1 MTYEEHETSTEGSRP
16 VEVFR
21 FTVGATFYRYTSS
34 ESEET
39 LGVETFTPKAIKR
52 SNAADGPES
61 RDHDFQVTLPTSD
74 PVAQI
79 FAGVPTSD
87 RIRLTVLR
95 FQRSDTPTP
104 ETVTVF
110 DGYVQT
116 ARFSEGGR
124 VCQLTARTLLAAL
137 GRQIPARMQHASC
150 NHVLYDPLTCRVDD
164 TDAAFRAAAR
174 DVDSLVGNVLTV
186 DGLGGYAAGWF
197 VGGYVEDD
205 DTGTKRLVIA
215 DDGAGNLTLL
225 IPFASAPSTVS
236 VFAGCD
242 HSAATC
248 ASKFDNVINFGGY
261 PFIPTRNP
269 FATGIF

>member
-1 MTYEEHETSTEGSRP
+1 MTFDSLERSDESSRP

-21 FTVGATFYRYTSS
+21 FTVGATFYRYTSA
-34 ESEET
+34 EDVQT

-52 SNAADGPES
+52 GKAADGPEA
-61 RDHDFQVTLPTSD
+61 RDHDFAVTLPTSD
-74 PVAQI
+74 AVAQI
-79 FAGVPTSD
+79 FAGIPSSD
-87 RIRLTVLR
+87 RVRLTVLR
-95 FQRSDTPTP
+95 FQRGDTPTP
-104 ETVTVF
+104 STVTVF

-116 ARFSEGGR
+116 ARYSEGGS
-124 VCQLTARTLLAAL
+124 VCTLTARTMLAAL

-164 TDAAFRAAAR
+164 TDAAFRAASV
-174 DVDSLVGNVLTV
+174 DVVSLVGNVLTV

-197 VGGYVEDD
+197 VGGYVEGAAS
-205 DTGTKRLVIA
+205 GTKRLIIA

-225 IPFASAPSTVS
+225 IPFASAPSVVS